1 MSPSCTQPDVAQS
14 SAKHLVVVFNVKA
27 QEGSRNRVSVEPL
40 TSGAVMADACCNL
53 SILSLFTSLFS
64 FFLNY
69 LKCYLS
75 NKEIWKEKKNELV
88 VSLHYGLCQSF
99 LRKNVLCVLFPC
111 RKKKSLLSV
120 EIIQIF
126 SFTVVWF
133 LLILKKVFSSLLS
146 WEKPKSMHFSGSCK
160 RDVCLFDNTSKS
172 VTGWDLKSTK
182 NAGFPI
188 STTDCTYAF
197 CTSGI
202 FYTGD

>member
-1 MSPSCTQPDVAQS
+1 M
-14 SAKHLVVVFNVKA
+14 
-27 QEGSRNRVSVEPL
+27 GRRNRVSVERL
-40 TSGAVMADACCNL
+40 TSGAVIADACCNL

-75 NKEIWKEKKNELV
+75 NNEIWKEKKELV
-88 VSLHYGLCQSF
+88 VFLHYGFCRVF
-99 LRKNVLCVLFPC
+99 WGKMFCVLFPC
-111 RKKKSLLSV
+111 CKKKSLLSV
-120 EIIQIF
+120 EMIQFFCFCFFYF
-126 SFTVVWF
+126 SKRFSVVS
-133 LLILKKVFSSLLS
+133 KLLS

-160 RDVCLFDNTSKS
+160 RDVCLFDNISKS
-172 VTGWDLKSTK
+172 VTGWELKSTK

-197 CTSGI
+197 CTSGF

>member
-1 MSPSCTQPDVAQS
+1 MLVVIFLSCHCSLLCSPSF
-14 SAKHLVVVFNVKA
+14 LI
-27 QEGSRNRVSVEPL
+27 
-40 TSGAVMADACCNL
+40 
-53 SILSLFTSLFS
+53 ILSAIYQTMKSERKKKWTCR
-64 FFLNY
+64 FFALW
-69 LKCYLS
+69 LMS
-75 NKEIWKEKKNELV
+75 
-88 VSLHYGLCQSF
+88 SF
-99 LRKNVLCVLFPC
+99 LRKNVLCVLSFC
-111 RKKKSLLSV
+111 AVKKSLLSV
-120 EIIQIF
+120 EIIQLFFFFVVFIVSFNSQKGF
-126 SFTVVWF
+126 SVVS
-133 LLILKKVFSSLLS
+133 KLLS